1 MSKICKNCKNE
12 INSDA
17 KYCPICKKKQGG
29 LPKWAIVL
37 IVIFAII
44 TDVLILFLV
53 KYLPEI
59 LPINYSIQQHSKF
72 LKYFM
77 PIGIS
82 YYTLMSISYVL
93 DVYWEK
99 TKAEHNFFKLMLF
112 TGYFPLLVQG
122 PISKW
127 GQLSQEF
134 FKEHKFNFI
143 NS

>member
-1 MSKICKNCKNE
+1 
-12 INSDA
+12 
-17 KYCPICKKKQGG
+17 
-29 LPKWAIVL
+29 
-37 IVIFAII
+37 
-44 TDVLILFLV
+44 
-53 KYLPEI
+53 
-59 LPINYSIQQHSKF
+59 
-72 LKYFM
+72 M

-122 PISKW
+122 HISKW

-143 NS
+143 NIKFGAGGLRP